1 MRSSACQQCWRTSE
15 STEADSAGQARH
27 EAVGHGRGQGI
38 PLGRVLAPASRHDSP
53 LLAPTPDKLAE
64 AGPLADET
72 TVYLDAGYDSRK
84 TRDEHASCGMT
95 GEIAHKGHKTPI
107 QAGQHWHVERTNSRQ
122 QLQPAPA
129 LLRAQGRS
137 HRRLSQPRRCHHDRP

>member
-1 MRSSACQQCWRTSE
+1 MKRSVMVE
-15 STEADSAGQARH
+15 
-27 EAVGHGRGQGI
+27 GRGI

-107 QAGQHWHVERTNSRQ
+107 QAGQHWHVERTNSRHNSFSR
-122 QLQPAPA
+122 LQRCCERKEEVIDAYPSLADA
-129 LLRAQGRS
+129 IMTVRS
-137 HRRLSQPRRCHHDRP
+137 MICQSWTPCRWDTRPPKRR